1 MLFLNLWY
9 TPSLGTESSKI
20 QKRHEAQNPIP
31 GQMPGYKT
39 PGPKSASV
47 QYTESI
53 LTTAHGNVKGNS
65 QNYVDFPKFFPHG
78 KSLTTPPPNAKIHP
92 YVDVVELG
100 SDGSAAC
107 GGESDLSEWQRSARD
122 AGVRAKDIR
131 RAPQQEDSLDLG
143 AVTLVKVFPS
153 RCHCEPVRTLVWQ
166 SVL

>member
-1 MLFLNLWY
+1 M
-9 TPSLGTESSKI
+9 
-20 QKRHEAQNPIP
+20 
-31 GQMPGYKT
+31 
-39 PGPKSASV
+39 
-47 QYTESI
+47 
-53 LTTAHGNVKGNS
+53 
-65 QNYVDFPKFFPHG
+65 
-78 KSLTTPPPNAKIHP
+78 
-92 YVDVVELG
+92 VELG

-143 AVTLVKVFPS
+143 TVTLVKVFPS